1 MTSGKENVFHS
12 VFSWRW
18 FGMIGKNNN
27 PAGTRSMLITTHF
40 RRKFI
45 KKYRESNAYLRET
58 KLKIFFELL
67 HNDCMTS
74 QTQK

>member
-1 MTSGKENVFHS
+1 
-12 VFSWRW
+12 
-18 FGMIGKNNN
+18 MIGKNNN

-40 RRKFI
+40 RRKLI
-45 KKYRESNAYLRET
+45 KKYRESNAYLQEIMW
-58 KLKIFFELL
+58 KIFFELL